1 MLASSFVCFKRQALR
16 LGNGWGPVIWNSNID
31 KQPGNQG
38 RTQGPSCDNSSTS
51 LGSGVMAASLNSSTR
66 LHPSSGSVA
75 TTPQQQDSRSL
86 GSEEIRGANSQ
97 LLQVEFGYC
106 KRLNSV
112 FLTCRNFAD
121 NFLVLILD
129 SGKFLL

>member
-1 MLASSFVCFKRQALR
+1 M
-16 LGNGWGPVIWNSNID
+16 IWKSNID

-38 RTQGPSCDNSSTS
+38 RTQGPSFDDSST
-51 LGSGVMAASLNSSTR
+51 LGSGVLAVSLNSSVR
-66 LHPSSGSVA
+66 LHPG
-75 TTPQQQDSRSL
+75 PQQQGSRSL
-86 GSEEIRGANSQ
+86 GSEETTEANSQ

-112 FLTCRNFAD
+112 FLTWRNFAD
-121 NFLVLILD
+121 NFLVLILG

>member
-1 MLASSFVCFKRQALR
+1 M
-16 LGNGWGPVIWNSNID
+16 IWKSNID

-38 RTQGPSCDNSSTS
+38 RTQGPSFDDSSTS
-51 LGSGVMAASLNSSTR
+51 LGRGVLAVSLNSSIR
-66 LHPSSGSVA
+66 LHPGSITA
-75 TTPQQQDSRSL
+75 TPQQQGSRSL
-86 GSEEIRGANSQ
+86 GSQETTGANSQ

-112 FLTCRNFAD
+112 FLTWRNFAD